1 MLVIDCTDCYT
12 KVEFKQNTVHTS
24 FNDIDKVLIENKD
37 SIKMF
42 MVDDYIFE
50 FVEYIKEG
58 ECSSSCMSGGDKIH
72 WIIGKYITPIPHLTY
87 MIEDEI

>member
-37 SIKMF
+37 SIK
-42 MVDDYIFE
+42 
-50 FVEYIKEG
+50 IK
-58 ECSSSCMSGGDKIH
+58 K
-72 WIIGKYITPIPHLTY
+72 P
-87 MIEDEI
+87 